1 MNKISFYIFLVL
13 FISGC
18 VTTAKTVKPTTMPV
32 GPISTVQK
40 QTLPVAP
47 VAVKQPVA
55 KENITALPSPKTHPA
70 LVKAS
75 PVSGEGMIQEA
86 PITYSQITNVID
98 EFLDIKPV
106 EAISGKHRFL
116 GTSENHLVTLEVLG
130 SADNVSEASMKL
142 VYPNDIEKINAD
154 LNNAM
159 MLRFLRNIAP
169 EFKDWSN
176 RMQGILK
183 RFYGVAIGNIAE
195 DKITFGQKIL
205 HILYDRKENSIT
217 LTLRRI

>member
-1 MNKISFYIFLVL
+1 MNKISFYVFLVL

-18 VTTAKTVKPTTMPV
+18 ITTAKTVKPTTMPV
-32 GPISTVQK
+32 GPVSTVQK
-40 QTLPVAP
+40 QTFPVP
-47 VAVKQPVA
+47 VKQPVA
-55 KENITALPSPKTHPA
+55 KENIAVAPSPKVHPA
-70 LVKAS
+70 IAKAS
-75 PVSGEGMIQEA
+75 PVSRESMIQEP

-106 EAISGKHRFL
+106 EVISGKHRFL
-116 GTSENHLVTLEVLG
+116 GISENNLVTLEVLG

-183 RFYGVAIGNIAE
+183 RFYGVASGNIAE

-205 HILYDRKENSIT
+205 HILYDRKTNSIT